1 VISFGI
7 DGTSVFQG
15 RTHGVTKQF
24 QDQAA
29 TYLMDIHDM
38 AHCTNLAVKPLSNL
52 LMVQK
57 IEKLLQS
64 LYVYFNAFPKEM

>member
-1 VISFGI
+1 MVL
-7 DGTSVFQG
+7 Q
-15 RTHGVTKQF
+15 KQM
-24 QDQAA
+24 QDEAA
-29 TYLMDIHDM
+29 LYLIRIHDI

-64 LYVYFNAFPKEM
+64 L